1 MILSVCTFS
10 IQQARS
16 FLSTQ
21 RAESHPCDRV
31 KRAWIGFCVAS
42 DGRSPLS
49 KTNDGP
55 ALLVSMYDVGH
66 DQFDP
71 DRWLNAKDPWPSLD
85 GARAIV
91 DFVQKLERSSE
102 RRILCVHCHAGHWR
116 SGAVA
121 QWLVERGVREEPI
134 SKRLS
139 TSSSTP
145 PYNKTIYE
153 LLRIVEKEDPR

>member
-16 FLSTQ
+16 FLSAD
-21 RAESHPCDRV
+21 RLESHPCDRA
-31 KRAWIGFCVAS
+31 KRAWMGFSVAS
-42 DGRSPLS
+42 DGRSPLR
-49 KTNDGP
+49 KAKDGP
-55 ALLVSMYDVGH
+55 ALLVSMYDAGH
-66 DQFDP
+66 DRFEA
-71 DRWLNAKDPWPSLD
+71 DRSRDAEPPFPSLR
-85 GARAIV
+85 GAMEIV
-91 DFVQKLERSSE
+91 EFVRSLEHSSD

-121 QWLVERGVREEPI
+121 QWLVERGIPEEPI

-139 TSSSTP
+139 TGASRP

-153 LLRIVEKEDPR
+153 LLKIADAESAR